1 VRCPRP
7 PEVAMVVVVVSKEAN
22 ETPLTRGYVEVYN
35 QDELVFLRSQL
46 QRIVKSICPI
56 HI

>member
-1 VRCPRP
+1 
-7 PEVAMVVVVVSKEAN
+7 MVVVVVSKEAN
-22 ETPLTRGYVEVYN
+22 ETPSTRGYVEVYN

-46 QRIVKSICPI
+46 QRIVKSIGPI